1 MLQRYIDVS
10 IIPLEYGGECEVVL
24 PYPLNNLTGGGRER
38 REREEKR
45 KEGREERGE
54 ERKTGGVR

>member
-24 PYPLNNLTGGGRER
+24 PYPLNNLTGGERER
-38 REREEKR
+38 RERGEETGGKR
-45 KEGREERGE
+45 GERGE
-54 ERKTGGVR
+54 RKRGGVR